1 MYCNTKVKEATE
13 MTDDCM
19 HGGMKFDEQVGDYI
33 HTCEMD
39 GCRDSRCPY
48 NQQEEEKRYPVV
60 N

>member
-1 MYCNTKVKEATE
+1 MTE
-13 MTDDCM
+13 DCM

-48 NQQEEEKRYPVV
+48 NQQEEEKRYPVEMQGRR
-60 N
+60 